1 MRVFSRLI
9 CFFVL
14 LFCFFGS
21 FSQNQELSDD
31 VVVGLYK
38 VEAGETLYRI
48 SRNFFLTEKDIM
60 EVNVGLT
67 AESLCQQ
74 LDFPLDDY
82 IMLEAGRYEEVCC
95 TCIKMLCQFYN
106 ISMRNLPI

>member
-1 MRVFSRLI
+1 MERLSNSSAEI
-9 CFFVL
+9 KA
-14 LFCFFGS
+14 
-21 FSQNQELSDD
+21 
-31 VVVGLYK
+31 VGLWARQLR
-38 VEAGETLYRI
+38 EDA
-48 SRNFFLTEKDIM
+48 
-60 EVNVGLT
+60 GLT

-82 IMLEAGRYEEVCC
+82 IMLEAGQYEEVCC